1 MNGDLG
7 TGMVN
12 LSRDFPAIFS
22 LLQVIVMIV
31 GLFMMYK
38 AIGKMMDYSRNPGHE
53 HGHSGFVSLVIGAF
67 LLQFG
72 YTMSGVFESIS
83 GSAGASGYVEQ
94 SLSYMPTTSAAGG
107 VFAPVITACLGFVS
121 LLGWFGGFK
130 GFLIWNKASNGG
142 GQGGGFDDPVWRGA
156 LHILGGALAIN
167 IVSTIEALRSSIG
180 F

>member
-22 LLQVIVMIV
+22 LLQVIIGIV
-31 GLFMMYK
+31 GLFFMFS
-38 AIGKMMDYSRNPGHE
+38 AVGKLMDYSRNPGHE
-53 HGHSGFVSLVIGAF
+53 HGHGGFLTLVLGAF

-72 YTMSGVFESIS
+72 ATMSGVFESVS
-83 GSAGASGYVEQ
+83 GAAGATGYMEQ
-94 SLSYMPTTSAAGG
+94 SLGYMPTSSIAGG

-130 GFLIWNKASNGG
+130 GFLIWNKASQGG
-142 GQGGGFDDPVWRGA
+142 NHGGFDDPVWRGT
-156 LHILGGALAIN
+156 LHVLGGALAIN
-167 IVSTIEALRSSIG
+167 ISQTIEAIRGSVG